1 MKKIRLQMSDKLK
14 IKTGDI
20 AEFYFPHNVELS
32 TLYGI
37 RGQIF
42 NSNSLQELLDK
53 VQERLTK
60 LQNEEIRKVES
71 YEPNKPRGEN
81 NDL

>member
-1 MKKIRLQMSDKLK
+1 MKNNRLQWNDKLT
-14 IKTGDI
+14 IKTGNI
-20 AEFYFPHNVELS
+20 LEYFFPNNVELS

-42 NSNSLQELLDK
+42 NSKDLQELLDK

-60 LQNEEIRKVES
+60 LQNEEIRKIES
-71 YEPNKPRGEN
+71 KDPTKRRN

>member
-1 MKKIRLQMSDKLK
+1 VKKIRLQMNNNLK

-20 AEFYFPHNVELS
+20 AEYFFPHNVELS

-37 RGQIF
+37 RGQIW
-42 NSNSLQELLDK
+42 NSKDLQELLDK

-60 LQNEEIRKVES
+60 LQNEEIRKIES
-71 YEPNKPRGEN
+71 KDPTKRRK
-81 NDL
+81 NDLPT

>member
-14 IKTGDI
+14 IKTGNI

-37 RGQIF
+37 RSQIF
-42 NSNSLQELLDK
+42 NSKDLQELLDQ

-60 LQNEEIRKVES
+60 LQNEEIRKIES
-71 YEPNKPRGEN
+71 KDPTKRRN